1 MQRGPAGGRARAPFG
16 PVSGDFREKTMTRHI
31 LFGSL
36 AAAALLAAPAA
47 QADAISD
54 FYSGKQLKILIGYGA
69 GGGYDTTTRLVAR
82 HLAKHIPGNPT
93 IVPQNMPGAGSMKVA
108 NFLFN
113 AAPKDGTTLGV
124 FASSTALEPLFG
136 NSKAKFDARKYEWIG
151 SMHQDTASLAIW
163 NGAGQGIET
172 LDDMLK
178 LQKDGKLKQVLFGST
193 SPTAITSQHPLVLK
207 NYFGLPIKVIYGY
220 KGTKAVSLAMQNGE
234 VHASGGMFE
243 SSVKGAFK
251 SMVDSG
257 KLKIMVQFG
266 PDKGVPFFGK
276 ATRLYDR
283 LKKPE
288 DRQVMDVI
296 FRQTQLA
303 RPLAAPPGTPKARVA
318 ALRKA
323 FMATMSDPGLVAD
336 GKRIKVEF
344 APLSGDEAQALM
356 EKFYATPPALVAE
369 AKKLIGRK

>member
-1 MQRGPAGGRARAPFG
+1 
-16 PVSGDFREKTMTRHI
+16 MTRRI
-31 LFGSL
+31 LFGTI
-36 AAAALLAAPAA
+36 AAAAGAAALLAAPAA
-47 QADAISD
+47 RADAVAD
-54 FYSGKQLKILIGYGA
+54 FYKGKQLTILIGYGA
-69 GGGYDTTTRLVAR
+69 GGGYDTTTRVVAR
-82 HLAKHIPGNPT
+82 HLSKHIPGNPT

-108 NFLFN
+108 NFLYN
-113 AAPKDGTTLGV
+113 AAPKDGSSLGV
-124 FASSTALEPLFG
+124 FAASTALEPLFG
-136 NSKAKFDARKYEWIG
+136 NDKAKFDPRKFDWIG

-163 NGAGQGIET
+163 NGGGQGVTT
-172 LDDMLK
+172 LDDALRLK
-178 LQKDGKLKQVLFGST
+178 KEGKLKEILFGST
-193 SPTAITSQHPLVLK
+193 SPAAITSQHPLVLK

-243 SSVKGAFK
+243 SSVKGAFRD
-251 SMVDSG
+251 MVDSG

-266 PDKGVPFFGK
+266 PDAAVPFFGG

-303 RPLAAPPGTPKARVA
+303 RPLAAPPGTPKERVA

-323 FMATMSDPGLVAD
+323 LMDTMKDPALIAD
-336 GKRIKVEF
+336 GKRMKVDF
-344 APLSGDEAQALM
+344 KPMSGDEAQALI
-356 EKFYATPPALVAE
+356 EKFYATPPELIAQ
-369 AKKLIGRK
+369 AKTLIGRK